1 MSFIDVYICIYL
13 RTYVYAP
20 NGQHAYLNRYT
31 HVRNHF
37 LLDSRQTNCLPNVN
51 FHRKSRYY
59 ILSPTIGVTS
69 QRNLPSD
76 EGKHASSKTSS
87 QMTDDEPWDDD
98 DGVAG
103 RDLVNSAD
111 AVLEEILLHTLV
123 VVIMGTL
130 TGFH

>member
-1 MSFIDVYICIYL
+1 MRETRLVE
-13 RTYVYAP
+13 
-20 NGQHAYLNRYT
+20 
-31 HVRNHF
+31 
-37 LLDSRQTNCLPNVN
+37 
-51 FHRKSRYY
+51 
-59 ILSPTIGVTS
+59 
-69 QRNLPSD
+69 NL
-76 EGKHASSKTSS
+76 S